1 VTIAAIVAWI
11 TRLPAP
17 GSMYARN
24 QGCM

>member
-17 GSMYARN
+17 GSMYAVN